1 MTRPA
6 SLFEKMVFNFR
17 GPILLLFVALTIF
30 FANQTYDITVDS
42 NLKKMVPL
50 SHPYIQNL
58 YKHKDELSLGNS
70 IRIAVEHRDGTIFDR
85 EYLEILRQI
94 SDEAFYLPGVN
105 KGGMKSLWTPNVRWS
120 EVDAMGFRG
129 GEIIP
134 SDYDGSAEAIARVES
149 NILKSDQIG
158 VLVAD
163 DMRSSIVYLPLIEV
177 SDNSSDDANKID
189 YKLLADQIETG
200 IRQRFETDDIRIHVI
215 GFAKKIGD
223 LIDAAKSVVVFFILT
238 LILTFHLLIYDS
250 RCVRSASVIVV
261 GAVMAVIWQLGIISL
276 MHKGMLQM
284 RDSPFWQKLIT
295 DYPTIE
301 PIQFGIDP
309 YSMLIPFLVFA
320 IAISHGVQYT
330 NEMVRRIAQGDS
342 AREASNSTFRAL
354 FIPGLVALVSDAFGF
369 VTLWFIDIGVIREL
383 AITASIGV
391 AVIILTKLVFV
402 PIVLSYIGISDLAV
416 QRLTRKQASP
426 SRFLQN
432 ISTLTHRRTAI
443 LSIITAAILATVGFI
458 IKQDLKIGDLDAG
471 APELHPDSRY
481 NLDNAFITSN
491 YSVSADVLVVM
502 VETPPN
508 TCTTYAPMS
517 LVDDFMWHV
526 ENVEGV
532 ESTTSVV
539 SISKHLNAS
548 FNEGNL
554 KWANLSKVPEML
566 NGTMIYLPGGFTNT
580 DCSLMPVYVFLEDH
594 KAETLER
601 TVRAVEEFSRNN
613 QHKDIARFVLASG
626 NAGVEAATNQTIR
639 LAEVRILIMVF
650 SVVAFMVFLAFR
662 SWRAVVCVVLPLY
675 LTSILCE
682 TLMTLMG
689 IGVKVATLP
698 VIALGVGIGV
708 DYGIY
713 IFASLQRN
721 LQAGLP
727 LQQAYL
733 KTLSTTGRSVV
744 LTCMTLSIGTGFW
757 ILSSIKFQADMGI
770 LLTFMFLWNM
780 VGAIWLLPALAQ
792 LLSIEPKR
800 SLSMSGKSSISG
812 KSDQPDDFG
821 PKSPIN
827 DTD

>member
-1 MTRPA
+1 MTKPA
-6 SLFEKMVFNFR
+6 TLFEKLIFNYR

-30 FANQTYDITVDS
+30 FANQTYDVAVDS

-58 YKHKDELSLGNS
+58 YKHKDELSLGNH
-70 IRIAVEHRDGTIFDR
+70 IRIAVENTEGTIFDR

-105 KGGMKSLWTPNVRWS
+105 KGAMKSLWTPNVRWS
-120 EVDAMGFRG
+120 EVDQYGFRG

-134 SDYDGSAEAIARVES
+134 PTYDGSEEAIEQVRANV
-149 NILKSDQIG
+149 LKSDQMG
-158 VLVAD
+158 VLVSD
-163 DMRSSIVYLPLIEV
+163 DMRSSIIYLPLVDVDE
-177 SDNSSDDANKID
+177 SGENAANKID
-189 YKLLADQIETG
+189 YKLLADQVETG
-200 IRQRFETDDIRIHVI
+200 IRERFESNKIKIHVI

-223 LIDAAKSVVVFFILT
+223 LIDAARNVIVFFILT
-238 LILTFHLLIYDS
+238 LIITFHVLIYDS
-250 RCVRSASVIVV
+250 RCVRSAAVILV
-261 GAVMAVIWQLGIISL
+261 GAVMAVIWQLGIITL
-276 MHKGMLQM
+276 MHKGVVHM
-284 RDSPFWQKLIT
+284 RGSDTWQWLIT
-295 DYPTIE
+295 EYPTIE

-330 NEMVRRIAQGDS
+330 NEMVRRIARGETS
-342 AREASNSTFRAL
+342 IEASNDTFRAL
-354 FIPGLVALVSDAFGF
+354 FIPGLLALVSDAFGF
-369 VTLWFIDIGVIREL
+369 ITLWFIDIGVIREL
-383 AITASIGV
+383 AITASVGV

-416 QRLTRKQASP
+416 KRLIKKQSQP
-426 SRFLQN
+426 SRFLQQ
-432 ISTLTHRRTAI
+432 ISTLTHQRTAV
-443 LSIITAAILATVGFI
+443 LSIITATLLATVGFI

-481 NLDNAFITSN
+481 NLDNAFITTN
-491 YSVSADVLVVM
+491 YSVSSDVLVVM

-508 TCTTYAPMS
+508 TCTTYPALN
-517 LVDDFMWHV
+517 LVDKLMWHV
-526 ENVEGV
+526 ENIEGV

-539 SISKHLNAS
+539 SISKHLSAA

-554 KWANLSKVPEML
+554 KWGTLSKVPEML
-566 NGTMIYLPGGFTNT
+566 NGTMIYLPSGFTNT
-580 DCSLMPVYVFLEDH
+580 ACSLLPVYVFLQDH
-594 KAETLER
+594 KADTLARVVKGVET
-601 TVRAVEEFSRNN
+601 FSQKN
-613 QHKDIARFVLASG
+613 QHKDIAKFVLASG
-626 NAGVEAATNQTIR
+626 NAGVEAATNQTIQ
-639 LAEVRILIMVF
+639 LAEIRILIMVF
-650 SVVAFMVFLAFR
+650 SVVSLMVFIAFR

-682 TLMTLMG
+682 TLMTLLD

-713 IFASLQRN
+713 IFASMQRN
-721 LQAGLP
+721 LAAGLD
-727 LQQAYL
+727 LQNAYL

-744 LTCMTLSIGTGFW
+744 ITCVTLSISVGFW
-757 ILSSIKFQADMGI
+757 IFSTIKFQADMGI

-792 LLSIEPKR
+792 LLSVDSKR
-800 SLSMSGKSSISG
+800 TLAITTDSGTG
-812 KSDQPDDFG
+812 EVM
-821 PKSPIN
+821 
-827 DTD
+827 

>member
-6 SLFEKMVFNFR
+6 SFFEKLVFRYR
-17 GPILLLFVALTIF
+17 GPILFLFVALTIF
-30 FANQTYDITVDS
+30 FANQTYDITIDS

-70 IRIAVEHRDGTIFDR
+70 IRIAVENRNGTIFEK

-134 SDYDGSAEAIARVES
+134 PDYDGSEEAIARVES
-149 NILKSDQIG
+149 NIMKSDQIG

-163 DMRSSIVYLPLIEV
+163 DMRSSIVYLPLIDV
-177 SDNSSDDANKID
+177 TDDSESAANKID

-200 IRQRFETDDIRIHVI
+200 IRQRFESEGIKIHVI

-223 LIDAAKSVVVFFILT
+223 LIDAAKNVIVFFILT
-238 LILTFHLLIYDS
+238 LIITFHLLVYDS

-276 MHKGMLQM
+276 LHKGIVAM
-284 RDSPFWQKLIT
+284 RDSEFWQRLIT
-295 DYPTIE
+295 DFPTLE

-330 NEMVRRIAQGDS
+330 NEMVRRIARGDN
-342 AREASNSTFRAL
+342 ARQASNETFRAL
-354 FIPGLVALVSDAFGF
+354 FIPGLVALISDAFGF
-369 VTLWFIDIGVIREL
+369 ITLWFIDIGVIREL
-383 AITASIGV
+383 AITASVGV
-391 AVIILTKLVFV
+391 AVIILTKLIFV

-416 QRLTRKQASP
+416 KRLMKKQARP
-426 SRFLQN
+426 SAFLQQ
-432 ISTLTHRRTAI
+432 ISTLTHRRTAV

-508 TCTTYAPMS
+508 TCTTYAPLS
-517 LVDDFMWHV
+517 IVDDFMWHV

-532 ESTTSVV
+532 ESTASVV
-539 SISKHLNAS
+539 SVSKHLTAS
-548 FNEGNL
+548 FNEGSL
-554 KWANLSKVPEML
+554 KWATLSKVPEML
-566 NGTMIYLPGGFTNT
+566 NGTMIYLPSGFTNT
-580 DCSLMPVYVFLEDH
+580 NCSLLPVYIFLEDH
-594 KAETLER
+594 KAETLQR
-601 TVRAVEEFSRNN
+601 TVEAVETFSRENSR
-613 QHKDIARFVLASG
+613 KDVARFVLASG
-626 NAGVEAATNQTIR
+626 NAG
-639 LAEVRILIMVF
+639 
-650 SVVAFMVFLAFR
+650 
-662 SWRAVVCVVLPLY
+662 
-675 LTSILCE
+675 
-682 TLMTLMG
+682 
-689 IGVKVATLP
+689 
-698 VIALGVGIGV
+698 
-708 DYGIY
+708 
-713 IFASLQRN
+713 
-721 LQAGLP
+721 
-727 LQQAYL
+727 
-733 KTLSTTGRSVV
+733 
-744 LTCMTLSIGTGFW
+744 
-757 ILSSIKFQADMGI
+757 
-770 LLTFMFLWNM
+770 
-780 VGAIWLLPALAQ
+780 
-792 LLSIEPKR
+792 
-800 SLSMSGKSSISG
+800 
-812 KSDQPDDFG
+812 
-821 PKSPIN
+821 
-827 DTD
+827 